1 MQVTVPQPCSEKWDN
16 MTPLEQANFCG
27 TCQTCVVDFTLFSD
41 IELVSYL
48 KNAKGK
54 ICGRFDDSQMNREL
68 EFEQP
73 YRNHTG
79 IYKLAAGVALF
90 AGLSY
95 QANAHTVVKP
105 AIEWVEKDKFFS
117 VVNLT
122 TIADEPVPKDN
133 RIKYVNIL
141 AYSDAKFKR
150 LYNGKLKVIVSP
162 SRFIVGES
170 TEFKHSDDNKG
181 YRVKVPDSL
190 VGQNIYI
197 RMSDGKHNW
206 DISIDGEDYTTDDR
220 LTPFIINGDVGV
232 ITSIALYDRHA
243 KKGIEKLWFWQKKK
257 NLNTE

>member
-68 EFEQP
+68 EFEKP

-79 IYKLAAGVALF
+79 LYKLAAGVALF

-105 AIEWVEKDKFFS
+105 AIEWVGKDKFSS

-133 RIKYVNIL
+133 RIRYVNIL
-141 AYSDAKFKR
+141 AYSDIKLKR
-150 LYNGKLKVIVSP
+150 LYKGKLKIFISEN
-162 SRFIVGES
+162 RFSIGDS
-170 TEFKHSDDNKG
+170 IEFSHSDDYNG
-181 YRVKVPDSL
+181 YRIKVPDSL
-190 VGQNIYI
+190 VGRNMHI
-197 RMSDGKHNW
+197 RLSDSKYNW
-206 DISIDGEDYTTDDR
+206 SFNIDGEDYITDDR
-220 LTPFIINGDVGV
+220 LKPFIINGEMGGKNFCFG
-232 ITSIALYDRHA
+232 
-243 KKGIEKLWFWQKKK
+243 KKRK
-257 NLNTE
+257 NLFIEL